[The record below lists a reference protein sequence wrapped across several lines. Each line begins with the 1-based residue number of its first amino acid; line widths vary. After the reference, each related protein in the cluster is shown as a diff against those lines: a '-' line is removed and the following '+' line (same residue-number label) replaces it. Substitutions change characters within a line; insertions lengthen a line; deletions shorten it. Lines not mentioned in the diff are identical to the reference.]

1 MELIKNIATVIGC
14 ITASIG
20 LLTAICKPIRNWG
33 IDIIQKV
40 SGKSKVEN
48 QLSEIKNMLE
58 TQAAEQKAFRES
70 VEDSINLTIE
80 FTENQ
85 CRRDIKEIFYKYR
98 NTKVLPMYE
107 KKTLLDIEEYYIK
120 KLHKNHWG
128 KTLLEE
134 MATWDVDATNCKILD
149 FTDE

>member
-1 MELIKNIATVIGC
+1 MELIRNIATVIGC
-14 ITASIG
+14 VTGVIG
-20 LLTAICKPIRNWG
+20 FVTMLCKPVRKW
-33 IDIIQKV
+33 IIESIQRI

-48 QLSEIKNMLE
+48 QLSEIKGMIE
-58 TQAAEQKAFRES
+58 AQSEEQRDFRER
-70 VEDSINLTIE
+70 VENSINITLE
-80 FTENQ
+80 FTEAQ

-98 NTKVLPMYE
+98 NQKLLPMYE
-107 KKTLLDIEEYYIK
+107 KKTLMDIEEFYIN

-149 FTDE
+149 FADE